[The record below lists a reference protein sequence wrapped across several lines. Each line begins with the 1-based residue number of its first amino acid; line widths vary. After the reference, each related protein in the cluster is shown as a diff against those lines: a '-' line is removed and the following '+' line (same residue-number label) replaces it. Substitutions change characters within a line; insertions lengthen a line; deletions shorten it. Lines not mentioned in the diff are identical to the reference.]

1 MTELYSRRLVI
12 GDIQVQ
18 TEVTDREA
26 QIRAECQTIADL
38 LVEKNRAYG
47 DSALSPVRIFSK
59 ADPVEQIKVRL
70 DDKLSRLARGSAAGE
85 DVVLDLMGYL
95 VLLRIAQKEAAP

>member
-1 MTELYSRRLVI
+1 MNR
-12 GDIQVQ
+12 
-18 TEVTDREA
+18 EV
-26 QIRAECQTIADL
+26 QIRAECQAISDL

-70 DDKLSRLARGSAAGE
+70 DDKISRLARGSATGE
-85 DVVLDLMGYL
+85 DVILDLIGYL
-95 VLLRIAQKEAAP
+95 VLLRIAQKESAAP